1 MTGDP
6 VLGSDAL
13 FETAQ
18 RLMPGGVNSPVRAFR
33 GVGGAPFFVA
43 RAEGARLVDVEGR
56 SYVDFLGSWGP
67 LILGHAAAAVVE
79 AVSEA
84 TRRGTSYGAPTPG
97 EVEMA
102 ELIGRAVPSMEMLR
116 LVSSGTEAAMS
127 AIRLARGATGR
138 DFIIKFDG
146 CYHGH
151 ADSLLVKAGSGGAT
165 FGVPD
170 SLGVPKALAAL
181 TLTVPFNDLEA
192 VRGQLEAHPGQVAAV
207 IVEPVAGN
215 MGVVG
220 PAPGFLAGLRD
231 LTTRHG
237 SLLIFDEVITG
248 FRVAWG
254 GAQARYGVAPDL
266 TCLGKIIGG
275 GLPVGAYGGSRALM
289 ERVAP
294 LGGVYQAGTLSGNP
308 LAVAAGLATLRAL
321 ERPGV
326 YERLEERGARVE
338 RDIVGAAAA
347 SGVPITVNRVGSM
360 LTVFFTAGPVT
371 DYASAKR
378 ADTGRYARYFHGM
391 REGGVFLAPSQF
403 EAAFLSLAH
412 TDEDLAVAARACRLA
427 MQKVA

>member
-1 MTGDP
+1 MTG
-6 VLGSDAL
+6 SDDL
-13 FETAQ
+13 FERAQ

-43 RAEGARLVDVEGR
+43 RGDGARVFDVDGR

-67 LILGHAAAAVVE
+67 LILGHAAPAVVE
-79 AVSEA
+79 ALTEA
-84 TRRGTSYGAPTPG
+84 VRRGTSYGAPTPG

-102 ELIGRAVPSMEMLR
+102 DLIGRAVPSMEMVR
-116 LVSSGTEAAMS
+116 LVSSGTEAGMS

-170 SLGVPKALAAL
+170 SLGVPPALAAL
-181 TLTVPFNDLEA
+181 TLTVPFNDLDA
-192 VRGQLEAHPGQVAAV
+192 VRRQLEAHPEQVAAV

-215 MGVVG
+215 MGVVP

-231 LTTRHG
+231 LTARHG

-254 GAQARYGVAPDL
+254 GAQARYGVRPDL

-275 GLPVGAYGGSRALM
+275 GLPVGAYGGSRRIM
-289 ERVAP
+289 ERVSP

-308 LAVAAGLATLRAL
+308 LAVAAGLVTLRAL
-321 ERPGV
+321 QTPGT
-326 YERLEERGARVE
+326 YERLEALGARVE
-338 RDIVGAAAA
+338 RDVVEAARAA
-347 SGVPITVNRVGSM
+347 GVPVTVNRVGSM
-360 LTVFFTAGPVT
+360 LTVFFTDGPVT
-371 DYASAKR
+371 DYSSAKR
-378 ADTGRYARYFHGM
+378 ADTTRYARYFHAM

-403 EAAFLSLAH
+403 EAAFVSLAH
-412 TDEDLAVAARACRLA
+412 RDEDLAEAARAGREAL
-427 MQKVA
+427 QKVR